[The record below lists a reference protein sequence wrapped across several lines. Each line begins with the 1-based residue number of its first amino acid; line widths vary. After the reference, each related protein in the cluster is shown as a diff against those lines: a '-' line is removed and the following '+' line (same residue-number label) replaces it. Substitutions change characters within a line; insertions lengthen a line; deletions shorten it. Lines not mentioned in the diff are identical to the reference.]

1 MRVRSMI
8 AMFSWHQMM
17 SLMPLLV
24 AMLSSCASEKA
35 EIEVPVPP
43 VVIEEPTEPKPVSLL
58 LACAPSDA
66 NRAMTRLDDEVV
78 QMNDATSYRS
88 IPAFRIIAQTKGVGG
103 VTITD
108 SSVDNPAEL
117 VDEPSTHFRYYHS
130 TYCSMVEGV
139 NACLVYAKAENA
151 TPPDG
156 VSVKVWN
163 GSLKPEIEDIPTWPS
178 STSQLRFSLEPILDA
193 TVAREEGEDLK
204 DWEIAAWALAD
215 AMTRI
220 VDESYDEDYAWK
232 SSTNIIL
239 KNLYQRFT
247 NNGADLPGSA
257 ASVKQW
263 MLSLAA
269 AADYYYKSSLVA
281 VGEAERKILGIIKTK
296 ATAAAAA
303 VTGDY
308 PRGVNLPDGAAVL
321 RWTEVEK
328 TVGESVVKVKKF
340 VPQMQTTTLDDINS
354 VSRFVYPPALYY
366 FVDSE
371 IKTSPAEKDFYED
384 RVTTPSLTW
393 DDFLNGFTETKVVIT
408 PTPSQTVAVK
418 DPMQYAVARLSL
430 NVKASADE
438 LPYDE
443 EKPDDKIPAS
453 DLTLT
458 GVIIGGQRPVGYDF
472 KPTDKSDVDVKFVY
486 DSQVNQTQEALTT
499 TGATSNTLVL
509 ESYGGKVDGDGE
521 DVNVILEFQYADGEG
536 KKEFKCLN
544 GTVYPGTRFYL
555 VGEVKL
561 SEGTPKTDVPEAEKP
576 DVQKRVFT
584 QDRTTEIQ
592 MTVTSLE
599 KAYNVLP
606 SILSNNL
613 EIGVMTTPQWIAAE
627 PPETVVM
634 D

>member
-1 MRVRSMI
+1 MRRHSTI
-8 AMFSWHQMM
+8 ATTKWHQII
-17 SLMPLLV
+17 SLMLLLV
-24 AMLSSCASEKA
+24 VMLSGCASEKA

-43 VVIEEPTEPKPVSLL
+43 VVIDEPTEPKPVSLL
-58 LACAPSDA
+58 LACAPANA

-88 IPAFRIIAQTKGVGG
+88 IPAFRIIAQTKGESG

-108 SSVDNPAEL
+108 SAVDNPAEL

-151 TPPDG
+151 TPPLG
-156 VSVKVWN
+156 VSDKVWN
-163 GSLKPEIEDIPTWPS
+163 GSLRPEIEDIPTWPS

-193 TVAREEGEDLK
+193 TVAREEGGEA
-204 DWEIAAWALAD
+204 WETEAWALAD
-215 AMTRI
+215 AMTTI
-220 VDESYDEDYAWK
+220 VDESYDGDYAWK

-263 MLSLAA
+263 MLALAA
-269 AADYYYKSSLVA
+269 AADYYIKSNLIA
-281 VGEAERKILGIIKTK
+281 VGEAERTILNLIKTK
-296 ATAAAAA
+296 ATDAAAA

-308 PRGVNLPDGAAVL
+308 PRGINLPDGAAVL
-321 RWTEVEK
+321 RWTEVDK

-384 RVTTPSLTW
+384 RVTNPSLTW
-393 DDFLNGFTETKVVIT
+393 DGFLSGFTETKVIIT
-408 PTPSQTVAVK
+408 PTPSLTVAVK

-443 EKPDDKIPAS
+443 EKPDVKIPAS

-458 GVIIGGQRPVGYDF
+458 GIIIGGQRPVGYDF
-472 KPTDKSDVDVKFVY
+472 KPTDKSDVDVSFVY
-486 DSQVNQTQEALTT
+486 DSQVNQGHDVLTT

-521 DVNVILEFQYADGEG
+521 DVNIILEFQYADGEG

-561 SEGTPKTDVPEAEKP
+561 SEGTPGTDVPEAEKP
-576 DVQKRVFT
+576 DVRKRVFT
-584 QDRTTEIQ
+584 QDRITEIQ
-592 MTVTSLE
+592 MTVASLE